1 MQSEYVLLHW
11 VTLGSLGPSKL
22 DAVLRTWFTL
32 LVTILYTII
41 LSSILVI
48 CYLDPDIVTVKG
60 AGGWSNLTIVQ
71 KPFFLN
77 LIIFST
83 ITLGWAAFFL
93 DILITWCKCKFKD
106 SLDDESGFWGKTVL
120 LGGLFI
126 CDSIYKGCPKRT
138 GHWNVPEISDE
149 H

>member
-22 DAVLRTWFTL
+22 DAVLRTWLTLLFTL
-32 LVTILYTII
+32 ISTII
-41 LSSILVI
+41 LSAILVI
-48 CYLDPDIVTVKG
+48 CYVDPDIVTVKG

-93 DILITWCKCKFKD
+93 DILITWCKFKD
-106 SLDDESGFWGKTVL
+106 SQDNETDFFGKTVL
-120 LGGLFI
+120 LEGLFGYR
-126 CDSIYKGCPKRT
+126 SIFRAPFNLRFG
-138 GHWNVPEISDE
+138 
-149 H
+149 